1 MIGAWILT
9 SGYHSGISKELANKI
24 RTEGFLNPEK
34 KVVMLG
40 IADWLTVA
48 ARNRLI
54 NKFEKTENKDKDEEN
69 KTKVNTTS
77 IKKLR

>member
-1 MIGAWILT
+1 
-9 SGYHSGISKELANKI
+9 
-24 RTEGFLNPEK
+24 
-34 KVVMLG
+34 MLG